1 MFCSSNGIVKIF
13 FYPRN
18 IISIYVYKKI
28 KKSKNIIKILFFS
41 FIKLFFKKKSKVL
54 ILNTLKYKWAVE
66 IIVFAGVYIKQIYIL
81 TI

>member
-1 MFCSSNGIVKIF
+1 MS
-13 FYPRN
+13 
-18 IISIYVYKKI
+18 I
-28 KKSKNIIKILFFS
+28 KKSKNQKILLKYYFFHSLNFS
-41 FIKLFFKKKSKVL
+41 FKKNSKVL